1 MRCLGSRIVPGR
13 SGTSFVL
20 AGALLLVIAGCVS
33 SPTDQRPVAQPPA
46 APEPLLL
53 NTGPLDIPADCRPAR
68 GAVYRTSY
76 LVQPDG
82 RVAGAAS
89 ESGEGCVQDALRR
102 WVYTFEYRPA
112 GSSTPTVLDWMAVT
126 ASRGG

>member
-1 MRCLGSRIVPGR
+1 MRCLGSCIVPAR
-13 SGTSFVL
+13 YGTNIVL
-20 AGALLLVIAGCVS
+20 AAALLVMAGCVS
-33 SPTDQRPVAQPPA
+33 SPTDQRPAAQPRA

-53 NTGPLDIPADCRPAR
+53 NTGPLDIPADCRPAS

-76 LVQPDG
+76 QVQPDG

-89 ESGEGCVQDALRR
+89 ESGEGCMQDALRH
-102 WVYTFEYRPA
+102 WVSTFEYRPP
-112 GSSTPTVLDWMAVT
+112 GSSMPTVLDWMAVT